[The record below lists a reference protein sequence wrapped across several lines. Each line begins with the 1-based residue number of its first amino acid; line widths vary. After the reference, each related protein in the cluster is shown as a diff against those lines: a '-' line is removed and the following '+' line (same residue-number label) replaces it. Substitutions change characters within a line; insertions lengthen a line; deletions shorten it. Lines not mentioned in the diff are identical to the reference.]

1 MKSPLPSSAPY
12 PLSALPTLK
21 APAPAGFAPTGA
33 PTAPP
38 AAGLAG
44 SRVPR
49 ANRAEELAAL
59 LRRHS
64 DYRDFAGLTLLLEY
78 TSLALS
84 LLQHTPGQQTTGNH
98 LNLLCELVELRR
110 KRIIPIPAW
119 VDTRLEKTV
128 KQALLSDG
136 GNDPRLAL
144 PLLTLH
150 MLTGDDALER
160 KARRIINRCYR
171 EAFDD
176 TLPLP
181 RRIDSLHTAVTCC
194 DYVTRFSPRKAA
206 ACWNTLA
213 TLLLTPQRTTD
224 NRQRET
230 TSTLTLH
237 SSPLTLDS
245 SPFTLQEIARELE
258 SFAPISPESK
268 DQLTRLCSDHSTIVR
283 ENQTIEP

>member
-1 MKSPLPSSAPY
+1 MPRANRAEELA
-12 PLSALPTLK
+12 A
-21 APAPAGFAPTGA
+21 APA
-33 PTAPP
+33 APP

-78 TSLALS
+78 TSLALD
-84 LLQHTPGQQTTGNH
+84 LLQHTPGQQTTENGQQTTDNQ

-110 KRIIPIPAW
+110 KQIIPIPAW

-128 KQALLSDG
+128 KQALLSDS

-176 TLPLP
+176 TLPLT

-213 TLLLTPQRTTD
+213 THLLTPQRTTD
-224 NRQRET
+224 NRQRT
-230 TSTLTLH
+230 TTP
-237 SSPLTLDS
+237 PLTLDS

-258 SFAPISPESK
+258 SFAPISSESK
-268 DQLTRLCSDHSTIVR
+268 DQLTRLCSDHRTIAH
-283 ENQTIEP
+283 

>member
-1 MKSPLPSSAPY
+1 MKSPLTFSAPL
-12 PLSALPTLK
+12 PLSA
-21 APAPAGFAPTGA
+21 
-33 PTAPP
+33 
-38 AAGLAG
+38 
-44 SRVPR
+44 R
-49 ANRAEELAAL
+49 

-78 TSLALS
+78 TSLALA
-84 LLQHTPGQQTTGNH
+84 LLQHTPDQQTTDNH

-150 MLTGDDALER
+150 MLTGDDTLER

-176 TLPLP
+176 TLPLT

-213 TLLLTPQRTTD
+213 TLLLTPITPQP
-224 NRQRET
+224 
-230 TSTLTLH
+230 STLHPSPLTLH
-237 SSPLTLDS
+237 SSLLTLDSSPLTLDS
-245 SPFTLQEIARELE
+245 SLLTLQEIARELE
-258 SFAPISPESK
+258 SFAPISSESK
-268 DQLTRLCSDHSTIVR
+268 DKLTRLCSDHMTIAH
-283 ENQTIEP
+283 

>member
-1 MKSPLPSSAPY
+1 MKSPLPFPV
-12 PLSALPTLK
+12 PLPLPTLPTHK
-21 APAPAGFAPTGA
+21 AAGAPPTAAISPTAA

-38 AAGLAG
+38 TAGLAG

-84 LLQHTPGQQTTGNH
+84 LLQHTPGQQKTDNH

-110 KRIIPIPAW
+110 KQIIPIPAW

-176 TLPLP
+176 TLPLT
-181 RRIDSLHTAVTCC
+181 RRIDSLHTAVMCC

-213 TLLLTPQRTTD
+213 TLLLTPLPQRTTD
-224 NRQRET
+224 NGKQT
-230 TSTLTLH
+230 TDNNF
-237 SSPLTLDS
+237 TLDS
-245 SPFTLQEIARELE
+245 SLLTLQEIARELE
-258 SFAPISPESK
+258 DFAPISSESK
-268 DQLTRLCSDHSTIVR
+268 DQLTRLCSDHRTIAH
-283 ENQTIEP
+283 

>member
-1 MKSPLPSSAPY
+1 MKSPLPSSAPF
-12 PLSALPTLK
+12 PLPALPTLK
-21 APAPAGFAPTGA
+21 AA

-38 AAGLAG
+38 TAGLAG

-84 LLQHTPGQQTTGNH
+84 LLQHTPGQQTTDNH

-110 KRIIPIPAW
+110 KQIIPIPAW

-136 GNDPRLAL
+136 GNDPRLVL

-176 TLPLP
+176 TLPP
-181 RRIDSLHTAVTCC
+181 TRRIDSLHTAVTCC

-213 TLLLTPQRTTD
+213 TLLITPQRTTD
-224 NRQRET
+224 NRQQET
-230 TSTLTLH
+230 T
-237 SSPLTLDS
+237 SPLTLDS
-245 SPFTLQEIARELE
+245 SPFTLQEIACELE
-258 SFAPISPESK
+258 SFAPISSESK
-268 DQLTRLCSDHSTIVR
+268 EKLTRLCSDHRTIAH
-283 ENQTIEP
+283 